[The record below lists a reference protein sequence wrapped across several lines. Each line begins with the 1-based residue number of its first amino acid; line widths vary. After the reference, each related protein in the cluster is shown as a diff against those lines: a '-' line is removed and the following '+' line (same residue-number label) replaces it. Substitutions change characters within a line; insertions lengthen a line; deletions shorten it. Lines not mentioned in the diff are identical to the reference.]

1 MSTDYEILDR
11 IIHPKSVAIVGASPT
26 PGKYGWMYLLAI
38 QCMGYA
44 GNIYPINGRVEEIR
58 GVRTYAGLED
68 LPEVPDL
75 AVFTIPARH
84 VPEELERA
92 RRLGVHGAIIQS
104 AGFSENGTTGARLEE
119 EIKEIAGAG
128 IRVIGPNCFGTYSPK
143 TGITVIPGF
152 DFSRKPGPVGFF
164 AQSGGM
170 TADLGQ
176 LARSHGVRFSAMVSY
191 GNGVDVTDV
200 DLLDYFARDP
210 DTRIISAYLEGVSD
224 GEAFISLLRETA
236 RKKPVVIWKGGT
248 TPAGRRAVMSHTGSL
263 GGEERVWDGI
273 FAQTGAVRVTNLDEM
288 IDTLMAF
295 SLVYP
300 RGGRRLAMLG
310 GGGALCV
317 EASDIAYHHQFEF
330 PSFTDDVLSRIGS
343 HLSLT
348 GSSAGNPV
356 DTGNPMVAPESLLDI
371 MQAAA
376 QTGDVDT
383 ILLSQ
388 TLQHIHVIMKRITEN
403 EDLPLST
410 FAYYP
415 KLAEGIKKLS
425 SETDVSIVGVFPRT
439 STTEGD
445 QDMELE
451 REWRRARS
459 AFLDAGAPVYPT
471 VARAIAALD
480 RVCRYIEFK
489 NAVSE
494 S

>member
-1 MSTDYEILDR
+1 MTDYETLDR

-38 QCMGYA
+38 QRMGYA

-58 GVRTYAGLED
+58 GVRAYPSLEEV
-68 LPEVPDL
+68 PEVPDL

-84 VPEELERA
+84 VPQELERA
-92 RRLGVHGAIIQS
+92 RRLGVAGAVIQS
-104 AGFSENGTTGARLEE
+104 AGFSEDGTDGARLEE
-119 EIKEIAGAG
+119 EIKEIAERG
-128 IRVIGPNCFGTYSPK
+128 IRIIGPNCFGTYSPK
-143 TGITVIPGF
+143 TGVTVIPGF
-152 DFSRKPGPVGFF
+152 DFSREPGPVGFF

-191 GNGVDVTDV
+191 GNGADVTDL

-210 DTRIISAYLEGVSD
+210 DTQIISAYLEGVSD
-224 GEAFISLLRETA
+224 GEKFFSLLSETA

-248 TPAGRRAVMSHTGSL
+248 TPAGRQAVMSHTGSL

-273 FAQTGAVRVTNLDEM
+273 FAQTGAVRVTDLDEM

-300 RGGRRLAMLG
+300 KGGRRLAMLG

-317 EASDIAYHHQFEF
+317 EASDIAYHHQFNF
-330 PSFTDDVLSRIGS
+330 PPFPEDIRARIGS
-343 HLSLT
+343 HLSPT
-348 GSSAGNPV
+348 GSSPGNPV
-356 DTGNPMVAPESLLDI
+356 DTGNPMVAPDALLDI
-371 MQAAA
+371 MEAAA
-376 QTGDVDT
+376 ATGDIDT

-388 TLQHIHVIMKRITEN
+388 TMQHIHVIMKQITEN
-403 EDLPLST
+403 ENIPLST

-415 KLAEGIKKLS
+415 RLAEGVKKLI
-425 SETDVSIVGVFPRT
+425 SETGVPIVGVFPRT
-439 STTEGD
+439 STTESD

-451 REWRRARS
+451 LEWRRARS

-471 VARAIAALD
+471 VTRAVAALE
-480 RVCRYIEFK
+480 RVCRYVEFK
-489 NAVSE
+489 NAVSG